1 MIRIPCRNGY
11 TALSAIS
18 FLFLCVSAIGISMTL
33 NTESIPFFKQ
43 NENILIPF
51 LSTTCGIF
59 GLLLIFT
66 FLDIQLFS
74 CFRCCVNEYSP
85 TEDIENN
92 PSLYGDNIGT
102 IASQPKEN
110 DPLLY
115 PNIYPNL
122 SERVNIPIKSKRTH
136 I

>member
-1 MIRIPCRNGY
+1 MISIPCRNGY
-11 TALSAIS
+11 TVLSAIS

-51 LSTTCGIF
+51 LSTMCGIF

-66 FLDIQLFS
+66 FLDIQLFN

-85 TEDIENN
+85 TEDNENN
-92 PSLYGDNIGT
+92 HSLYSDAIGT
-102 IASQPKEN
+102 TAHQLKEN

-115 PNIYPNL
+115 PKIYP
-122 SERVNIPIKSKRTH
+122 RI
-136 I
+136 